1 MEIGTIVEW
10 VGATR
15 VRVDGSQEEKERSR
29 DPIRGTVVAID
40 PLRIAVPGRGVF
52 APDPK
57 RIVEVE

>member
-1 MEIGTIVEW
+1 
-10 VGATR
+10 
-15 VRVDGSQEEKERSR
+15 VDGSQEEKERSR

>member
-1 MEIGTIVEW
+1 MEIGQIVEW

-15 VRVDGSQEEKERSR
+15 VRVDGSQEAKEQSR
-29 DPIRGTVVAID
+29 ETIRGTVVATD